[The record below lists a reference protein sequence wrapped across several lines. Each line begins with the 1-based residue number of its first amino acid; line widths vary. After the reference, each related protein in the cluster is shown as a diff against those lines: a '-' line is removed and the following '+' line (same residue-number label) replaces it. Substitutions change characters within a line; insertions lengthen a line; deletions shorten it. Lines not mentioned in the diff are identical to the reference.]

1 MLRLME
7 RKVSRCSP
15 CRNEGGRDF
24 LLHTAKPGAPN
35 LRSGEE
41 RPSVGVGVRPH
52 PNPPPK
58 GEGILLRWL
67 RRNPALRLAQGG
79 SPVLLRLAGGAIP
92 LLASGIVLVIIA
104 AALGP
109 YTIPFSHTAD
119 ILLEQI
125 GIGQAAAPDTEQA
138 IVASIRLP
146 RIALALVV
154 GAALGVAGAVMQGL
168 FRNPMA
174 DPGII
179 GVSTG
184 GALGAVV
191 AIATGAQAAFALA
204 LPAMSF
210 AGATGALVLVFAV
223 ASVGGRFS
231 MSALLLSGVAVS
243 AFIAAIISA
252 IILFT
257 ENLEAQRDMLFWL
270 AGGLDASRWSDVRL
284 SLPFVLFGVAVA
296 VFMARD
302 LNLLMVSDD
311 EARSLGVRVGLTR
324 NSLLLAAS
332 LITGTAVAFSGT
344 IAFVGLIVPHALRLV
359 TGADHRV
366 LVPLSAI
373 GGGVF
378 MLAAD
383 TLARL
388 VISPAEVSVGI
399 ITALVGAP
407 FFLMLLARNK
417 ARASML

>member
-1 MLRLME
+1 M
-7 RKVSRCSP
+7 
-15 CRNEGGRDF
+15 
-24 LLHTAKPGAPN
+24 HTAKSGAPN
-35 LRSGEE
+35 LRSNEKKQSIG
-41 RPSVGVGVRPH
+41 RQIARLDLNWAKRS
-52 PNPPPK
+52 
-58 GEGILLRWL
+58 
-67 RRNPALRLAQGG
+67 PALGR
-79 SPVLLRLAGGAIP
+79 SPVLVRLAAGATP
-92 LLASGIVLVIIA
+92 LLLLGLALAVTAV
-104 AALGP
+104 ALGP
-109 YTIPFSHTAD
+109 YTVPLSHTVD
-119 ILLEQI
+119 ILLALV
-125 GIGQAAAPDTEQA
+125 GMGDATAPQTEQA
-138 IVASIRLP
+138 IVASVRLP
-146 RIALALVV
+146 RVALSLIV

-210 AGATGALVLVFAV
+210 AGATGSLALVFAV

-231 MSALLLSGVAVS
+231 MSALLLSGIAVG
-243 AFIAAIISA
+243 AFLAAIISA
-252 IILFT
+252 FILFT

-270 AGGLDASRWSDVRL
+270 AGGLDASRWSEVHL
-284 SLPFVLFGVAVA
+284 ALPFVALGLGVA

-344 IAFVGLIVPHALRLV
+344 IAFVGLIVPHALRLM

-366 LVPLSAI
+366 LVPLSAL
-373 GGGVF
+373 GGAVF
-378 MLAAD
+378 LLAAD

-388 VISPAEVSVGI
+388 VISPAEVAVGI

>member
-1 MLRLME
+1 M
-7 RKVSRCSP
+7 
-15 CRNEGGRDF
+15 
-24 LLHTAKPGAPN
+24 HTAKSGAPN
-35 LRSGEE
+35 LRSDEKRQFFG
-41 RPSVGVGVRPH
+41 RQIARLYLSWVKRS
-52 PNPPPK
+52 
-58 GEGILLRWL
+58 
-67 RRNPALRLAQGG
+67 PALGS
-79 SPVLLRLAGGAIP
+79 SPVLVRLAAGATP
-92 LLASGIVLVIIA
+92 LLLLGLALVVTA
-104 AALGP
+104 VALGP
-109 YTIPFSHTAD
+109 YTIPLSHTVD
-119 ILLEQI
+119 ILLAQV
-125 GIGQAAAPDTEQA
+125 GVGDATAPQTEQA
-138 IVASIRLP
+138 IVASVRLP
-146 RIALALVV
+146 RIALSLIV

-191 AIATGAQAAFALA
+191 AISTGAQAAFALA
-204 LPAMSF
+204 LPGMSSF
-210 AGATGALVLVFAV
+210 LGAAGALTLVYLV

-231 MSALLLSGVAVS
+231 MSALLLSGIAVG
-243 AFIAAIISA
+243 AFLAAIISA
-252 IILFT
+252 FILFT

-270 AGGLDASRWSDVRL
+270 AGGLDASRWSEVHL
-284 SLPFVLFGVAVA
+284 ALPFVALGLAVA

-344 IAFVGLIVPHALRLV
+344 IAFVGLIVPHALRLM

-366 LVPLSAI
+366 LVPLSAL
-373 GGGVF
+373 GGAVF
-378 MLAAD
+378 LLAAD